1 MKMGME
7 LRTDIWRWRANSDS
21 VESPGELSRSA
32 SRTNITLVG
41 QFNCIKYP
49 PNQGMLDATCNQGK
63 PSELS
68 WLAKHCLDECIRW
81 LILHENRACAIRVCR
96 TCVDSSKAGLRDPR
110 PSKRS
115 SRNCHGPSLTP
126 ANRERALTERWR
138 VLTCNLIIRQKEA
151 WDDLAHFGAHSV
163 RLSRHPAASNA
174 FHTIHAA
181 FIWRASI
188 HNHWSTLNSTA
199 LISLEITINCY
210 TQHVVHMLL
219 FTCDLQVHV

>member
-1 MKMGME
+1 MTME
-7 LRTDIWRWRANSDS
+7 MALRTDIWRWRANSDS

-41 QFNCIKYP
+41 QFNCNKYP
-49 PNQGMLDATCNQGK
+49 PNQGMLDAIYNQGK

-81 LILHENRACAIRVCR
+81 LILHENRACASRVCR

-126 ANRERALTERWR
+126 AHYRELSLSAPLRGEGSNLQSDNPTKRGLRWLGALWSTQRPAFQTSCCFE
-138 VLTCNLIIRQKEA
+138 
-151 WDDLAHFGAHSV
+151 
-163 RLSRHPAASNA
+163 RLSQNPCC
-174 FHTIHAA
+174 FY
-181 FIWRASI
+181 
-188 HNHWSTLNSTA
+188 LK
-199 LISLEITINCY
+199 SLHSQSPVLADSGHFQTE
-210 TQHVVHMLL
+210 L
-219 FTCDLQVHV
+219 

>member
-1 MKMGME
+1 
-7 LRTDIWRWRANSDS
+7 
-21 VESPGELSRSA
+21 
-32 SRTNITLVG
+32 
-41 QFNCIKYP
+41 
-49 PNQGMLDATCNQGK
+49 MLDATCYQGK

-81 LILHENRACAIRVCR
+81 LILHENCACASRVCR

-126 ANRERALTERWR
+126 AQRESSHWE
-138 VLTCNLIIRQKEA
+138 VKGLTCNLIIRQKEA

-163 RLSRHPAASNA
+163 RLSRHPAALNA

-199 LISLEITINCY
+199 LISLEITFNCY
-210 TQHVVHMLL
+210 TQHVVQLWPPGSK
-219 FTCDLQVHV
+219 FPSHV